1 MTNRHTAAVI
11 LQDLNTQQQVL
22 TKAIGEIASFLE
34 LAHRESR
41 DLTDKEMD
49 MVLDMIIERQ
59 PKIQDNVMR
68 SIVYGER

>member
-1 MTNRHTAAVI
+1 MREINRIIIHHADTPANMDVG
-11 LQDLNTQQQVL
+11 VE
-22 TKAIGEIASFLE
+22 EIRRWHLS
-34 LAHRESR
+34 RGWRDVGYR
-41 DLTDKEMD
+41 DLTDREMD